1 MYALPRRTCISNTS
15 SIHRHHV
22 HMTQK
27 RGVRVSGERE
37 SERYTLERSSR
48 DGCCLGEGSALTL
61 LSMSG
66 PDRLRSAPTTQSQL
80 ILLLLSDRFSCARG
94 ACDEYNEKTKR
105 VCRGAQSPPPDVH
118 ATLVRLLVPRQTPTK
133 LAGRQPSPAS
143 VLLSATPHVA
153 GCGEGREVVAGGD
166 SHLGARRRVCRV
178 LFPAAHAATRRWQCT
193 GPSKQAG
200 IGGTIWWSHVH
211 RDS

>member
-1 MYALPRRTCISNTS
+1 MYQQHEQHSQTS
-15 SIHRHHV
+15 RAHD
-22 HMTQK
+22 TEE
-27 RGVRVSGERE
+27 RGAGEWRE

-80 ILLLLSDRFSCARG
+80 ILLLLLSDRFSCARG

-143 VLLSATPHVA
+143 VLLSATLHVA
-153 GCGEGREVVAGGD
+153 GCGEGREDVAGGG

-178 LFPAAHAATRRWQCT
+178 PFPTAHAAPQRWQRT